1 MNVEMKPEIKEALK
15 KIKFVDRYKELSGN
29 FSSNLNDL
37 NDRLEDYDIEKVNE
51 IFIRLGY
58 AATFDKKEKFF
69 KQHGFVHARKAM
81 YNAYKTFPKFMNKRV
96 ANIIQRHMFP
106 LNIIPPRY
114 KEGWVVTY
122 VDKKVSL
129 DVVINIK
136 AIPKYLGLSKKLKV
150 VKDKFKRK

>member
-58 AATFDKKEKFF
+58 ASNF
-69 KQHGFVHARKAM
+69 
-81 YNAYKTFPKFMNKRV
+81 
-96 ANIIQRHMFP
+96 
-106 LNIIPPRY
+106 
-114 KEGWVVTY
+114 
-122 VDKKVSL
+122 
-129 DVVINIK
+129 
-136 AIPKYLGLSKKLKV
+136 
-150 VKDKFKRK
+150 